1 MSTLARTTALA
12 LLAACTSDPSPSPG
26 GVPASRDDGA
36 WIYTVRAGEGA
47 RVLEV
52 TAEFPGHTARRFA
65 VDPEAAAFVEDA
77 AWWDGAAWLPLARGN
92 DEWTLP
98 SGAGGSPRLRYRF
111 RLEEAARAIDSPSTA
126 AVRMDCL
133 VGPPSAWTLRP
144 TEGSTPRVV
153 LQVETP
159 ADVVFATGIF
169 RDPGDPGVDGNT
181 YVIPS
186 WFLPHAP
193 FTAFG
198 PFMSR
203 SLSAGGSEIL
213 VVSPPPPYQMPADL
227 PLDWVEEA
235 AAQVA
240 DYFDGFPVPRVLVH
254 LHRRSGFA
262 STLGNG
268 GASIDFPLGRRPRV
282 EKFEDDWVMAHE
294 MVHLGF
300 PSVAGRH
307 RWIEEGTASY
317 VEPVARV
324 RTGDISREAFWSEL
338 VRNLPRGQPR
348 PGQGGLDGASTI
360 DRIYWGGALYCFR
373 ADVETRRRTDG
384 RRGLEHALRGIV
396 SEGGRISVGWS
407 LEKALEAGDR
417 ATGVPV
423 LAELYDEMGAEA
435 VTVDLDA
442 LWENL
447 GVRSEGGLLTFD
459 DGAPW
464 AGVRRAI
471 DGS

>member
-338 VRNLPRGQPR
+338 VRNLPRGQPLAER
-348 PGQGGLDGASTI
+348 WALIPEDTDVLITHGPPRGYG
-360 DRIYWGGALYCFR
+360 DRCF
-373 ADVETRRRTDG
+373 DG
-384 RRGLEHALRGIV
+384 RREGCDDLLARLDVVRPSLHLFGHIHEDRGHWWRDETLIV
-396 SEGGRISVGWS
+396 NATVAEC
-407 LEKALEAGDR
+407 EAPP
-417 ATGVPV
+417 TV
-423 LAELYDEMGAEA
+423 LDY
-435 VTVDLDA
+435 V
-442 LWENL
+442 
-447 GVRSEGGLLTFD
+447 
-459 DGAPW
+459 
-464 AGVRRAI
+464 
-471 DGS
+471 DGSWRPA